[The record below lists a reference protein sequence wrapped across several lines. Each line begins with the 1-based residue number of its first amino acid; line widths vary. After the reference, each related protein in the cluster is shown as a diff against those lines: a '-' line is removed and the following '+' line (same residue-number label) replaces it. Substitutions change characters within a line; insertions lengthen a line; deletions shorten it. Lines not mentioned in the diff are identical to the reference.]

1 MTDTRTD
8 TTEPADTEQQQ
19 APAQDEHGTDTDRD
33 QTGDEQ
39 PDLAS
44 EVEKWKAMARKHEA
58 QSKAN
63 ADKAKQF
70 DQWQESQKTEQQ
82 KADDALAALQQER
95 DSAITQAALAKAA
108 LDHKLSAEDLELI
121 GGGTPEEI
129 NAKAEKLA
137 ARLNAPRVPSTSPDP
152 HLGRETKPTGSGDW
166 LRDQLTRK

>member
-1 MTDTRTD
+1 MTDTTTD
-8 TTEPADTEQQQ
+8 TTDATEGKEPAGR
-19 APAQDEHGTDTDRD
+19 AEHGTDRGRD

-70 DQWQESQKTEQQ
+70 DKWQESQKTEQQ
-82 KADDALAALQQER
+82 KADDALAALQKER

-108 LDHKLSAEDLELI
+108 LDHGLSADDFELI
-121 GGGTPEEI
+121 GGGSPDEI

-137 ARLNAPRVPSTSPDP
+137 ARLKASRVPSTSPDP
-152 HLGRETKPTGSGDW
+152 RLGRESKPTGSGDW
-166 LRDQLTRK
+166 LRDQLQRK